1 MRNLIKQILKEET
14 TPDEIRKGIDIAVK
28 VLKKRYP
35 FVVGWEYSDSPDKWA
50 YKIYIDLELDYN
62 KSMEYYGLKPHPR
75 YGKFISNSIEDRE
88 RLPYPYSMM
97 NYEEEENFDDLEYR
111 KLQDD
116 LSEIYE
122 EMIPNKFKM
131 KRSGAV
137 LNQDDPKE
145 LGVDNYIFV
154 K

>member
-1 MRNLIKQILKEET
+1 
-14 TPDEIRKGIDIAVK
+14 
-28 VLKKRYP
+28 
-35 FVVGWEYSDSPDKWA
+35 VGWEYSDSPDKWT
-50 YKIYIDLELDYN
+50 YKIYIDLEIDHSKML
-62 KSMEYYGLKPHPR
+62 EFYGLKPHPKW
-75 YGKFISNSIEDRE
+75 YKFLKKDIQTRE
-88 RLPYPYSMM
+88 KYPYPYSQT

-122 EMIPNKFKM
+122 EMIPNKYKM

>member
-1 MRNLIKQILKEET
+1 MRTLIKKILKEET
-14 TPDEIRKGIDIAVK
+14 SPDEIRKGIDIAIK
-28 VLKKRYP
+28 VLKKTYP

-50 YKIYIDLELDYN
+50 YKIYIDLELDFN
-62 KSMEYYGLKPHPR
+62 KSMEYYGLKPHPI

-97 NYEEEENFDDLEYR
+97 NYEEEENFEDLEYR

-137 LNQDDPKE
+137 FNQDEPKD